1 MDELSDWLSLW
12 HVPGIGPATFGTLV
26 HTFGSPAAV
35 LSASREE
42 LRSAG
47 LSSARLEGILNPVD
61 EGVERDLRW
70 AEQPGHTILTRHDQ
84 AYPQRLREITHPP
97 AVLYVNGNPSHLA
110 DPQLAIVGSRNP
122 TPIGQETARTFAAYI
137 ASTGLI
143 VTSGLA
149 LGIDAI
155 GHQGALDAGGISI
168 AVAATGLDRI
178 YPARHRKLAH
188 RIVEQGAI
196 VSEFPIGTA
205 PRAEHF
211 PRRNRIISGLSL
223 GTLIVEATRR
233 SGSLITARYA
243 MEQGREVFAIP
254 GSIHNPMARG
264 CNKLIKEGAKL
275 VEAGADI
282 LEELSSI
289 IDLKPTSSPPTD
301 TLEEDEAQDLD
312 EEYTRLLNCMGYE
325 PTSIDIL
332 IERSGL
338 TVEEV
343 SSMLLILELKG
354 HAKCS
359 SGGLYTRL
367 TMVNINERIRD

>member
-1 MDELSDWLSLW
+1 MDQLSDWLLLS

-26 HTFGSPAAV
+26 QTFGSAAAV

-47 LSSARLEGILNPVD
+47 LSSARLEGVLNPLH

-168 AVAATGLDRI
+168 AVAGTGLDRI

-243 MEQGREVFAIP
+243 MEQGREIFAIP

-275 VEAGADI
+275 VEVGADI

-289 IDLKPTSSPPTD
+289 IDLKPAAIPPPD
-301 TLEEDEAQDLD
+301 TLEKNEAQDLD
-312 EEYTRLLNCMGYE
+312 IEYTRLLNCVGYE

-367 TMVNINERIRD
+367 TMVDINERIRD